1 MAYSVVVDKVLK
13 TKRRNENPT
22 VDGES
27 IIQELGCVEQ
37 KTYRFFWI
45 TTEELQAEIEKLE
58 AEAEDGWVIVG
69 EVSRSPIHEA
79 LDLYNAQVV
88 MRRLVSS

>member
-27 IIQELGCVEQ
+27 VIQELGYIEQ
-37 KTYRFFWI
+37 KTYRFYWI
-45 TTEELQAEIEKLE
+45 TTEELQAEIERLE
-58 AEAEDGWVIVG
+58 AEAEDGWVIAG

-79 LDLYNAQVV
+79 LDLYNASVV
-88 MRRLVSS
+88 MRRFVSS